1 MSRLRKILI
10 LSAVICF
17 AAGGLVAVSYEHWW
31 LKNVGSRIF
40 VNETYSEHD
49 TVFRNSYGDFL
60 ISIDNELYVY
70 CSSTKQLGI
79 PNSNQFIFLGLFAY
93 NIDVPVPTVLSSN
106 RIKIER
112 EMNVSEDKEWLIFTA
127 PDGRMI
133 KLVVNRN

>member
-1 MSRLRKILI
+1 MLI
-10 LSAVICF
+10 LSAVICL

-31 LKNVGSRIF
+31 MKTFASRLF
-40 VNETYSEHD
+40 VNEKYSEHD

-60 ISIDNELYVY
+60 ISIDNEVY
-70 CSSTKQLGI
+70 IYFSQTKQLGI

-93 NIDVPVPTVLSSN
+93 NKDVPVPTVLSSN

-112 EMNVSEDKEWLIFTA
+112 DMNVREENEWVIFTA

-133 KLVVNRN
+133 KLYRSNL